1 MTILRKK
8 KLENILEMTPKLNE
22 WLHLNAGGGSS
33 TLVVPRTS
41 WIEKMSIRFLKQPD
55 SIKVDVTGLG
65 GFVLERCNGVHN
77 VQEIA
82 DQLAGQYGEE
92 AEPVLPRLV
101 KYLEIIEMN
110 GWITWKRAH

>member
-101 KYLEIIEMN
+101 KYLEIVEMN
-110 GWITWKRAH
+110 GWITWKRGQ

>member
-1 MTILRKK
+1 MGFRGKK
-8 KLENILEMTPKLNE
+8 KVENILEMSPALHG
-22 WLHLNAGGGSS
+22 WLHLEGGPDGTSS

-41 WIEKMSIRFLKQPD
+41 WIEKMSVRYLKQPD
-55 SIKVDVTGLG
+55 SIKVNVAGLG
-65 GFVLERCNGVHN
+65 GFVLERCNGEHN

-82 DQLAGQYGEE
+82 DQLARHYGEE

-110 GWITWKRAH
+110 GWITWK